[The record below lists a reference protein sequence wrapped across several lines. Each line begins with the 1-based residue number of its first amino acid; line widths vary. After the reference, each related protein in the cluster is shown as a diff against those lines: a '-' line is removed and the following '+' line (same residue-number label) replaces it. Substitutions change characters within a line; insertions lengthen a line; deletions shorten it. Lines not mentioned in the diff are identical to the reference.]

1 MFPDR
6 GPGVRRRGSS
16 AKRSRPRRYRRNAT
30 PPPSDRRPW
39 SARLSAGLAA
49 KADFLLHPSPPDEP
63 PWKLLAPVLAL
74 AFLARA
80 AVALSGDFA
89 MHPDEIMQYLEPA
102 HRLAFGNGVT
112 YWEYF
117 YGARSWLVPGFVA
130 GVLQLFDALGL
141 GQPAWYVGG
150 VELAFCAVSL
160 LIPAGMYFFAR
171 WHFGEPAARI
181 ALVMGAFWYELVG
194 FAHKPMTEFVATALI
209 VPLLALAVRPAP
221 DRARVVF
228 TAVVLAVLA
237 PAIRLQYAP
246 LALLVLGLVFL
257 RTRMKMQLALTAA
270 AALLAVGALDA
281 MTWGGGPFHSYVT
294 NIRINLAFDELIPD
308 GSPPWEYLYW
318 LLTASTG
325 FAAVCILPALREPR
339 RYALLLLLVTV
350 VLLVHGLQSNQ
361 QYRFVFAVI
370 PLYLMVGA
378 DILARLLSGASTG
391 RGRLG
396 GGAALALAF
405 AFPAIT
411 VGGILN
417 ALPSQAA
424 VYEYRIGP
432 AGHVAFLRNQDPIF
446 SVYRYLARAP
456 GVTGVWQVDRAYFDL
471 PGYYHL
477 HRAIPFYDANTGPLS
492 LSDDGQLELASI
504 AASVSHIVSADP
516 ATSIP
521 GYSVERTFGPIRV
534 LRRDG
539 RETRVR
545 RWEEYA
551 PTIDGGVFTDLMRR
565 LYPDAPVPPPKS
577 GIRFVDEGA
586 EER

>member
-1 MFPDR
+1 MT
-6 GPGVRRRGSS
+6 
-16 AKRSRPRRYRRNAT
+16 KRSRSRSRRPRVTARQ
-30 PPPSDRRPW
+30 DRRKPW
-39 SARLSAGLAA
+39 TLRLRSALAA
-49 KADFLLHPSPPDEP
+49 TLDQVLHPSPPDEP
-63 PWKLLAPVLAL
+63 PWKLLLPVLAL
-74 AFLARA
+74 AFAARA
-80 AVALSGDFA
+80 AVALSGDFVL
-89 MHPDEIMQYLEPA
+89 HPDEIMQYLEPA
-102 HRLAFGNGVT
+102 HRLVFGNGVT

-130 GVLQLFDALGL
+130 GVLKLFDALGL

-150 VELAFCAVSL
+150 VELVFCAVSL

-171 WHFGEPAARI
+171 WHFGEPTARI

-194 FAHKPMTEFVATALI
+194 FAHKPMTELVATALI
-209 VPLLALAVRPAP
+209 VPLLAFAVRPGL
-221 DRARVVF
+221 DRPRVVY
-228 TAVVLAVLA
+228 TAAFLAVLA
-237 PAIRLQYAP
+237 AAIRLQYAP

-270 AALLAVGALDA
+270 AVLLAVGALDA

-294 NIRINLAFDELIPD
+294 NIRINLALEELITD
-308 GSPPWEYLYW
+308 GSPAWEHLYW

-325 FAAVCILPALREPR
+325 FAAVCILPALRDPR
-339 RYALLLLLVTV
+339 RYALLLLLVAV
-350 VLLVHGLQSNQ
+350 VLLVHASQSNK

-370 PLYLMVGA
+370 PLYLTVGA
-378 DILARLLSGASTG
+378 DILARLLSRASTG
-391 RGRLG
+391 RRRLV
-396 GGAALALAF
+396 GAAALTLASAF
-405 AFPAIT
+405 TAIS

-417 ALPSQAA
+417 ALPSQAT
-424 VYEYRIGP
+424 VYQYRLGP
-432 AGHVAFLRNQDPIF
+432 AGHVAFLRDQDPVF
-446 SVYRYLARAP
+446 PAYRYLAGAP

-471 PGYYHL
+471 PGYYYL

-492 LSDDGQLELASI
+492 FSDGGRLELASI

-545 RWEEYA
+545 PWEEYA
-551 PTIDGGVFTDLMRR
+551 PTITGGVFTDLMRQ
-565 LYPDAPVPPPKS
+565 LYPDAPAPPPNS
-577 GIRFVDEGA
+577 GIRLVDEGA

>member
-1 MFPDR
+1 M
-6 GPGVRRRGSS
+6 
-16 AKRSRPRRYRRNAT
+16 AKRSRFRSRRPSAT
-30 PPPSDRRPW
+30 AGQDRRKPW
-39 SARLSAGLAA
+39 ILRLGSALAA
-49 KADFLLHPSPPDEP
+49 IPDLLLHPSPPGER
-63 PWKLLAPVLAL
+63 PWKLLLPVLAL
-74 AFLARA
+74 AFAARA
-80 AVALSGDFA
+80 AVALSGDFVL
-89 MHPDEIMQYLEPA
+89 HPDEIMQYLEPA
-102 HRLAFGNGVT
+102 HRLVFGNGVT

-130 GVLQLFDALGL
+130 GVLKLFDALGL

-181 ALVMGAFWYELVG
+181 ALLMGAFWYELVG

-221 DRARVVF
+221 DSPRVVF
-228 TAVVLAVLA
+228 TAAVLAVLA
-237 PAIRLQYAP
+237 PAVRLQYAP

-257 RTRMKMQLALTAA
+257 RTRKKTQLALTAA
-270 AALLAVGALDA
+270 AVLLAVGALDA

-294 NIRINLAFDELIPD
+294 NIRVNLALDELITD
-308 GSPPWEYLYW
+308 GGPAWQHLYW

-325 FAAVCILPALREPR
+325 LAAVCILPAPREPR

-350 VLLVHGLQSNQ
+350 VLLLHAPQSNK

-378 DILARLLSGASTG
+378 DILARLVSRAQTG
-391 RGRLG
+391 RRRLV
-396 GGAALALAF
+396 GAAALTLASAF
-405 AFPAIT
+405 TAIT

-417 ALPSQAA
+417 ALPSQTA
-424 VYEYRIGP
+424 VYQWRIGP
-432 AGHVAFLRNQDPIF
+432 SGQVAFLRNQDPVF
-446 SVYRYLARAP
+446 HVYRYLAGTP

-477 HRAIPFYDANTGPLS
+477 HRAIPFYDANTGYRS
-492 LSDDGQLELASI
+492 FSDDGRLDLETI
-504 AASVSHIVSADP
+504 MASVSHIVSADP

-539 RETRVR
+539 RETRIR
-545 RWEEYA
+545 PWEEYA
-551 PTIDGGVFTDLMRR
+551 PTITGGVFTDLMRQ
-565 LYPDAPVPPPKS
+565 LYPDAPAPPPNS

-586 EER
+586 EGR